1 MKPSFQI
8 HLSDDT
14 NNVEVCRDL
23 RRERDIILDVGG
35 EKFLSNRD
43 IIKTFPAT
51 RSEYLGRDGP
61 QPQTFLG
68 WAD

>member
-8 HLSDDT
+8 HLSNDT

-43 IIKTFPAT
+43 IITTFPAT